1 MDRPE
6 PLYWSTELSV
16 RFTSVFSLAAVLM
29 LTAVPARGAELK
41 LEFRDGRVTLVAR
54 DVSVRQ
60 ILAEWGK
67 VGLTQIVNGDRT
79 SSTPVTLQID
89 GLPERQALEVV
100 LRSVAGYVAAPRR
113 AGNPGPSI
121 YDRILVLAVSSPA
134 PAAPPAANRP
144 LPAPTAP
151 RQPTPR
157 EGAAPPPL
165 LLPPE
170 EVDEDPN
177 PVRPAGQSPPPPGA
191 QPVYTQPF
199 TRAPGAPPAPASPS
213 GTSVPGMVTPVP
225 QQPNQP
231 GSQPDRNR

>member
-1 MDRPE
+1 MRLTFLF
-6 PLYWSTELSV
+6 PLV
-16 RFTSVFSLAAVLM
+16 AVLTI
-29 LTAVPARGAELK
+29 TAAPAQASELK
-41 LEFRDGRVTLVAR
+41 LEFRDGRVTLIAR

-60 ILAEWGK
+60 ILTEWGK
-67 VGLTQIVNGDRT
+67 IGRTQIVNGERT

-134 PAAPPAANRP
+134 PAAPPAANRS
-144 LPAPTAP
+144 LPAPVPP

-157 EGAAPPPL
+157 EGVAPPPL

-177 PVRPAGQSPPPPGA
+177 PVRPTGPTPPGA
-191 QPVYTQPF
+191 GAPPVYTQPF
-199 TRAPGAPPAPASPS
+199 TRAPGAPPTPASPS

-231 GSQPDRNR
+231 GSQPDRTR

>member
-1 MDRPE
+1 
-6 PLYWSTELSV
+6 LNV
-16 RFTSVFSLAAVLM
+16 RFTSILSLAAVLTI
-29 LTAVPARGAELK
+29 TAVPARAAELK
-41 LEFRDGRVTLVAR
+41 LEFRDGRVTLIAR

-60 ILAEWGK
+60 ILSEWGK

-79 SSTPVTLQID
+79 SSTPITLQID

-100 LRSVAGYVAAPRR
+100 LRSVAGYLAAPRR

-134 PAAPPAANRP
+134 PAAPPGGNRP
-144 LPAPTAP
+144 LPAPVSP

-157 EGAAPPPL
+157 EGVAPPPL

-177 PVRPAGQSPPPPGA
+177 PVRPGGQPPSTPVAPPA
-191 QPVYTQPF
+191 YTQPF
-199 TRAPGAPPAPASPS
+199 TRAPGAPPTESSPS

-231 GSQPDRNR
+231 GSQPNRTR